1 MTPLFKTFPILFF
14 LTINPAHLFA
24 QSQTVAP
31 SLQVYDRNGLSMGT
45 LLSPSETYSDPV
57 SLEAISPWMLLAT
70 IATEDKRFYLHPGVD
85 LEAALRALWQDVSRR
100 KVVSGASTLTEQLV
114 KALEPAPKSLWGK
127 MKEAWGALLLE
138 RKMTKREI
146 LESYFNTISYGNQCQ
161 GVEAASRRYFG
172 VHAPNLSL
180 AQAAYLSGIPKSPV
194 RYDPYRNP
202 DQAGKRQK
210 DILSTLQAKG
220 WVDAENIRLALEE
233 PLRLK
238 KPDTSKVAP
247 HFLMFLNARYQG
259 KKESLVTTLD
269 LNLQRDLQNLLA
281 TQLRRLKGNHVTNG
295 AILVVDVQNS
305 QVLAW
310 VGSADFW
317 NANIQGQVDGVEA
330 SRQPGSSL
338 KPFLYG
344 LAFSKG
350 YKPSDLLLDEPT
362 YTAGRFIPKNYDEK
376 YHGWVRM
383 RTALANSYN
392 VPAIRLCEKVGAS
405 KFLDFLHQCG
415 FQSLVMPAEH
425 YGLGLALGDG
435 EITMLESASAYAALA
450 RGGLWR
456 PLKCLQNE
464 DVDPLDGGESAHRI
478 LNPEDAF
485 LVTSILSDNTARSPA
500 FGLYSPLLT
509 PFPFAAKTGTTKDY
523 RDNWAVGYTP
533 NWVVAVWVGNFD
545 GTPMRHI
552 SGITGAAPLL
562 HDTAMML
569 SNRFP
574 PRPFVKP
581 KGVVEMDIC
590 SLTGLK
596 PSPYC
601 ESQMREVFDT
611 RYLPASICALHSA
624 PVTEKTALS
633 KGERAVLFPREG
645 DIFKIDPSAALGSQA
660 IRLQATQKISPYEFW
675 EVDGK
680 KIDLENG
687 EAWWSLIPGKHQV
700 ALVEENAKG
709 KKIVQ
714 RIRFLVVP

>member
-1 MTPLFKTFPILFF
+1 MRTPFLKFLPFLFLWVFPVSI
-14 LTINPAHLFA
+14 FA
-24 QSQTVAP
+24 QSQVVAP
-31 SLQVYDRNGLSMGT
+31 SLRVYDRHGISLGT

-57 SLEAISPWMLLAT
+57 SLESISPWMLLAT

-85 LEAALRALWQDVSRR
+85 LEAALRALWQNVSRH

-114 KALEPAPKSLWGK
+114 KAIEPAPKSLWGK
-127 MKEAWGALLLE
+127 MREAWEALRLE

-172 VHAPNLSL
+172 VHASNLSL

-202 DQAGKRQK
+202 DQAGRRQK
-210 DILSTLQAKG
+210 DILSALQTKG
-220 WVDAENIRLALEE
+220 WVDAENIRRALEE
-233 PLRLK
+233 PIRLK
-238 KPDTSKVAP
+238 ALDTSRVAP

-269 LNLQRDLQNLLA
+269 LSLQRDLQGLLA
-281 TQLRRLKGNHVTNG
+281 TQLRRLKANHVTNG
-295 AILVVDVQNS
+295 AILVVNVHTS

-317 NANIQGQVDGVEA
+317 NVGIQGQVDGVEA

-350 YKPSDLLLDEPT
+350 FKPSDLLLDEPT
-362 YTAGRFIPKNYDEK
+362 YTEGGFIPKNYDEK

-392 VPAIRLCEKVGAS
+392 VPAIRLCEKVGAGR
-405 KFLDFLHQCG
+405 FLDFLHRCG
-415 FQSLVMPAEH
+415 FQSLDMPADH

-435 EITMLESASAYAALA
+435 EITMLESAAAYAALA
-450 RGGLWR
+450 REGLWC
-456 PLKCLQNE
+456 PLKCLRDE
-464 DVDPLDGGESAHRI
+464 DEDPLDQGATPHRI
-478 LNPEDAF
+478 LDPADAF

-533 NWVVAVWVGNFD
+533 DWVVAVWVGNFD

-552 SGITGAAPLL
+552 SGITGAAPCC
-562 HDTAMML
+562 TTW
-569 SNRFP
+569 P
-574 PRPFVKP
+574 
-581 KGVVEMDIC
+581 
-590 SLTGLK
+590 
-596 PSPYC
+596 
-601 ESQMREVFDT
+601 
-611 RYLPASICALHSA
+611 
-624 PVTEKTALS
+624 
-633 KGERAVLFPREG
+633 
-645 DIFKIDPSAALGSQA
+645 
-660 IRLQATQKISPYEFW
+660 
-675 EVDGK
+675 
-680 KIDLENG
+680 
-687 EAWWSLIPGKHQV
+687 
-700 ALVEENAKG
+700 
-709 KKIVQ
+709 
-714 RIRFLVVP
+714 